1 MSAVAAPA
9 PLLGRVSRK
18 DRSFGVFTAVLGLV
32 MGVGLSRGSEDATF
46 SFDVVNAAVDV
57 PELTVGVAG
66 TVLAVGLLAVLV
78 GLHQAIRGTDGH
90 ELRSLGVGVT
100 LLLVAFLTWAAGG
113 TTLFVVSLLS
123 TAVKAATPIAL
134 GALAGV
140 IGEKAG
146 VINIAIEGQLLV
158 GAFTAAILS
167 GLAGPWVGLGSA
179 MLAALLIGMVLAVFS
194 IRYRADQIIV
204 GVVLVVLSS
213 GLTGFLV
220 GQLPTDLNASQ
231 RFRTVQLP
239 VLSDIPVLGP
249 LLFRQTIIV
258 YLMFASVA
266 LTAYLL
272 YQTRWGLRVRAVGE
286 RPKAADTVGVR
297 VNRMRYQAVAV
308 GALLAGIG
316 GAYYT
321 LDSSN
326 QFSRDMTAGTGF
338 IALAA
343 VLVGRHHPVGALG
356 AALVFGLAEAMAT
369 SLGIIG
375 VKIDSNLLATL
386 PYVATILVVA
396 GVVGRTR
403 VPAAGG
409 QPYTK
414 E

>member
-1 MSAVAAPA
+1 MSTMAAPA
-9 PLLGRVSRK
+9 PLLGRTSRK
-18 DRSFGVFTAVLGLV
+18 DRAFGVFSLVSGVAMGL
-32 MGVGLSRGSEDATF
+32 GLSRGGGTATF
-46 SFDVVNAAVDV
+46 SFDVINAADV
-57 PELTVGVAG
+57 PEVSVPVTA
-66 TVLAVGLLAVLV
+66 TVLLLGLVAAGIGAL
-78 GLHQAIRGTDGH
+78 QAARGTDGH
-90 ELRSLGVGVT
+90 ELRYLGSSVT
-100 LLLVAFLTWAAGG
+100 LLLVAFLTWAAAD

-123 TAVKAATPIAL
+123 TAIKAATPIAL

-158 GAFTAAILS
+158 GAFAAAIVS

-179 MLAALLIGMVLAVFS
+179 MLAALFIGMILAVFS

-204 GVVLVVLSS
+204 GVVLVVLGS

-220 GQLPTDLNASQ
+220 GQLPTSLNSSK
-231 RFRTVQLP
+231 RFGTVNVP
-239 VLSDIPVLGP
+239 VVSDIPVLGP
-249 LLFRQTIIV
+249 LLFRQTIII
-258 YLMFASVA
+258 YMMFAAVVF
-266 LTAYLL
+266 TAWLL

-286 RPKAADTVGVR
+286 QPKAADTVGVN

-356 AALVFGLAEAMAT
+356 AALVFGLADAMAT

-375 VKIDSNLLATL
+375 VNIDSNLLATA